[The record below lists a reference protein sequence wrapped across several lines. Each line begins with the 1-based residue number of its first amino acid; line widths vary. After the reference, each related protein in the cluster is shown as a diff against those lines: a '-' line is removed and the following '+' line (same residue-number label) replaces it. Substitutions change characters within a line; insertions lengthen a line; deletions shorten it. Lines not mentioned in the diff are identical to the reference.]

1 MSGAEWACRR
11 SLSGSPCG
19 EDGCVTDLLSHPL
32 LKRQEPAW
40 GTRVPW
46 LAGVLAA
53 AWALVAGLSMAA
65 LPAVLVWI
73 DEGAESAVGDPL
85 RVGGQIW
92 LLAHGV
98 GVDVGGSEITIVPLG
113 LSVLFLLLIYRAAR
127 WAAHSAG
134 VSSVRGVAT
143 VAVAVAAVYALGALV
158 VVALSATPDV
168 SASPADAGLRAGLAA
183 VVAATSGVVHEG
195 ELARPLLGRL
205 PAWSPPALAGAV
217 VAVAGLFA
225 VGTVLLAA
233 SAVAHSGR
241 ISAVA
246 EALHP
251 DPIGA
256 GLLAT
261 AGAAFAP
268 NLAVWAAAFALGP
281 GFAVGAGTSVA
292 PGGVDLGI
300 VPALPALGA
309 LPASVPGPLA
319 WLVLAGPVLV
329 GVLTG
334 VTVHRRSPV
343 GLVVA
348 VRNTVVA
355 VVPAAAAMAALAMLA
370 GGSVGTG
377 RLAVVGPAPWQTA
390 VSTVVAVGVPAV
402 VVTAILRR
410 RTA

>member
-1 MSGAEWACRR
+1 
-11 SLSGSPCG
+11 
-19 EDGCVTDLLSHPL
+19 
-32 LKRQEPAW
+32 
-40 GTRVPW
+40 
-46 LAGVLAA
+46 
-53 AWALVAGLSMAA
+53 
-65 LPAVLVWI
+65 
-73 DEGAESAVGDPL
+73 
-85 RVGGQIW
+85 
-92 LLAHGV
+92 
-98 GVDVGGSEITIVPLG
+98 
-113 LSVLFLLLIYRAAR
+113 
-127 WAAHSAG
+127 
-134 VSSVRGVAT
+134 
-143 VAVAVAAVYALGALV
+143 
-158 VVALSATPDV
+158 
-168 SASPADAGLRAGLAA
+168 
-183 VVAATSGVVHEG
+183 
-195 ELARPLLGRL
+195 
-205 PAWSPPALAGAV
+205 
-217 VAVAGLFA
+217 
-225 VGTVLLAA
+225 
-233 SAVAHSGR
+233 
-241 ISAVA
+241 VA

-390 VSTVVAVGVPAV
+390 LSTVVAVGVPAV

>member
-1 MSGAEWACRR
+1 
-11 SLSGSPCG
+11 
-19 EDGCVTDLLSHPL
+19 VTDLLSHPL
-32 LKRQEPAW
+32 LKREEPAW

-53 AWALVAGLSMAA
+53 GWALVAGLSMAA

-73 DEGAESAVGDPL
+73 DEGAEAAVGDPL
-85 RVGGQIW
+85 RVGGHLW

-98 GVDVGGSEITIVPLG
+98 DMDVGGTEITIVPLG

-134 VSSVRGVAT
+134 VSSLRGVAP
-143 VAVAVAAVYALGALV
+143 VAVPVAAVYALGAVLV
-158 VVALSATPDV
+158 VGLSGTPEV
-168 SASPADAGLRAGLAA
+168 SASPPDAGLRAGLAA

-233 SAVAHSGR
+233 SAMAHSGR

-251 DPIGA
+251 DPIGT

-300 VPALPALGA
+300 VPALPAFAA
-309 LPASVPGPLA
+309 LPASMPGPLA
-319 WLVLAGPVLV
+319 WIVLVGPVLV

-334 VTVHRRSPV
+334 ITVHRRSPA
-343 GLVVA
+343 GLGVA
-348 VRNTVVA
+348 VRNAVVA
-355 VVPAAAAMAALAMLA
+355 MVPAAAAMAALAVLA

-377 RLAVVGPAPWQTA
+377 RLAVVGPLPWQIA
-390 VSTVVAVGVPAV
+390 LSTVVAVGVPAV
-402 VVTAILRR
+402 AVTAMLRR

>member
-1 MSGAEWACRR
+1 
-11 SLSGSPCG
+11 
-19 EDGCVTDLLSHPL
+19 VTDLLSHPL
-32 LKRQEPAW
+32 LKREEPAW

-53 AWALVAGLSMAA
+53 TWALVAGLSMAA

-85 RVGGQIW
+85 RVGGHLW
-92 LLAHGV
+92 LLAHGI
-98 GVDVGGSEITIVPLG
+98 GLDLGGTEITIVPLG

-134 VSSVRGVAT
+134 VSSFRGVAP
-143 VAVAVAAVYALGALV
+143 VAVPIAAVYALGAVLV
-158 VVALSATPDV
+158 VGLSGTPEV
-168 SASPADAGLRAGLAA
+168 SASPHEAGLRAGLAA
-183 VVAATSGVVHEG
+183 VVAATGGVVHEG
-195 ELARPLLGRL
+195 DLARPLLGRL

-233 SAVAHSGR
+233 SAVSHSGR

-251 DPIGA
+251 DPIGT
-256 GLLAT
+256 GLLAM

-300 VPALPALGA
+300 VPALPALAA
-309 LPASVPGPLA
+309 LPASMPGPLA
-319 WLVLAGPVLV
+319 WIVLVGPALV

-334 VTVHRRSPV
+334 VTVHRRSPA
-343 GLVVA
+343 GLGVA
-348 VRNTVVA
+348 VRNAVVA
-355 VVPAAAAMAALAMLA
+355 MVLAAAAMAAMAVLA

-377 RLAVVGPAPWQTA
+377 RLAVVGPVPWQTA
-390 VSTVVAVGVPAV
+390 LSTMVAVGVPAV
-402 VVTAILRR
+402 VVTAILGR

>member
-1 MSGAEWACRR
+1 
-11 SLSGSPCG
+11 
-19 EDGCVTDLLSHPL
+19 VTDLLSHPL
-32 LKRQEPAW
+32 LKREEPAW

-53 AWALVAGLSMAA
+53 AWALVAGMSMAA

-85 RVGGQIW
+85 RVGGYLW

-98 GVDVGGSEITIVPLG
+98 GLDVGGTEITIVPLG

-134 VSSVRGVAT
+134 VSSVRGVAP
-143 VAVAVAAVYALGALV
+143 VAVPIAAVYALGAVLV
-158 VVALSATPDV
+158 VGLSGTPEV
-168 SASPADAGLRAGLAA
+168 SASPHEAGLRAGLAA
-183 VVAATSGVVHEG
+183 VVAATGGVVHECD
-195 ELARPLLGRL
+195 LARPLLGRL

-225 VGTVLLAA
+225 VGTVLVAA
-233 SAVAHSGR
+233 SAVSHSGR

-251 DPIGA
+251 DPIGT
-256 GLLAT
+256 GLLAM

-281 GFAVGAGTSVA
+281 GFVVGAGTSVA
-292 PGGVDLGI
+292 PAGVDLGI

-309 LPASVPGPLA
+309 LPASMPGPVV
-319 WLVLAGPVLV
+319 WIVLVGPVLV

-334 VTVHRRSPV
+334 VTVHRRSPA
-343 GLVVA
+343 GLGIA
-348 VRNTVVA
+348 VRNAVVA
-355 VVPAAAAMAALAMLA
+355 MVPAAAAMAALAVLA

-377 RLAVVGPAPWQTA
+377 RLAVVGPVPWQTA
-390 VSTVVAVGVPAV
+390 LSTVVAVGVPAV

>member
-1 MSGAEWACRR
+1 
-11 SLSGSPCG
+11 
-19 EDGCVTDLLSHPL
+19 
-32 LKRQEPAW
+32 
-40 GTRVPW
+40 
-46 LAGVLAA
+46 
-53 AWALVAGLSMAA
+53 
-65 LPAVLVWI
+65 
-73 DEGAESAVGDPL
+73 
-85 RVGGQIW
+85 
-92 LLAHGV
+92 
-98 GVDVGGSEITIVPLG
+98 VDVGGSEITIVPLG

-355 VVPAAAAMAALAMLA
+355 VVPAAATMAALAMLA

>member
-1 MSGAEWACRR
+1 M
-11 SLSGSPCG
+11 
-19 EDGCVTDLLSHPL
+19 TDLLSHPL
-32 LKRQEPAW
+32 LRREEPAW

-53 AWALVAGLSMAA
+53 AWALVAGQSMAA

-73 DEGAESAVGDPL
+73 DEGAESAVDDPL
-85 RVGGQIW
+85 RVGGHLW

-98 GVDVGGSEITIVPLG
+98 GLDVDGTEITIVPLG

-134 VSSVRGVAT
+134 VSSLRGVAP
-143 VAVAVAAVYALGALV
+143 VAVPVAAVYALGAV
-158 VVALSATPDV
+158 FVVALSGTPEV
-168 SASPADAGLRAGLAA
+168 SASAAGAGLRAGLAA
-183 VVAATSGVVHEG
+183 VVAATSGAVYEG
-195 ELARPLLGRL
+195 ELAPTLLGKL
-205 PAWSPPALAGAV
+205 PAWSLPPFAGAV
-217 VAVAGLFA
+217 VAVAGLFT

-233 SAVAHSGR
+233 SAVAHGGR

-256 GLLAT
+256 GLLAV

-281 GFAVGAGTSVA
+281 GFAMGAGTSVA

-309 LPASVPGPLA
+309 LPASMPGPSA
-319 WLVLAGPVLV
+319 WLVLVGPVLV

-334 VTVHRRSPV
+334 VTVHRRSPG

-348 VRNTVVA
+348 VRNTAVA
-355 VVPAAAAMAALAMLA
+355 TVLAAAAMAALAMLA

-377 RLAVVGPAPWQTA
+377 RLAVLGPGPWQTA
-390 VSTVVAVGVPAV
+390 LSTVVAVGVPSV
-402 VVTAILRR
+402 LVTAILRR

>member
-1 MSGAEWACRR
+1 
-11 SLSGSPCG
+11 
-19 EDGCVTDLLSHPL
+19 VTDLLSHPL
-32 LKRQEPAW
+32 LKREEPAW

-53 AWALVAGLSMAA
+53 AWALVAGMSMAA

-85 RVGGQIW
+85 RVGGYLW

-98 GVDVGGSEITIVPLG
+98 GLDVGGTEITIVPLG

-134 VSSVRGVAT
+134 VSSVRGVAP
-143 VAVAVAAVYALGALV
+143 VAVPIAAVYALGAVLV
-158 VVALSATPDV
+158 VGLSGTPEV
-168 SASPADAGLRAGLAA
+168 SASPHEAGLRAGLAA
-183 VVAATSGVVHEG
+183 VVAATGGVVHEG
-195 ELARPLLGRL
+195 DLARPLLGRL

-233 SAVAHSGR
+233 SAVSHSGR

-251 DPIGA
+251 DPIGT
-256 GLLAT
+256 GLLAM

-281 GFAVGAGTSVA
+281 GFVVGAGTSVA
-292 PGGVDLGI
+292 PAGVDLGI

-309 LPASVPGPLA
+309 LPASMPGPVV
-319 WLVLAGPVLV
+319 WIVLVGPVLV

-334 VTVHRRSPV
+334 VTVHRRSPA
-343 GLVVA
+343 GLGIA
-348 VRNTVVA
+348 VRNAVVA
-355 VVPAAAAMAALAMLA
+355 MVPAAAAMAALAVLA

-377 RLAVVGPAPWQTA
+377 RLAVVGPVPWQTA
-390 VSTVVAVGVPAV
+390 LSTMVAVGVPAV